1 MFKVL
6 LLQFLCDALC
16 LITGERT
23 GAEFDA
29 HKPEGSF

>member
-6 LLQFLCDALC
+6 LLKILGDALC

-23 GAEFDA
+23 DAEFDS
-29 HKPEGSF
+29 HNPEGSF

>member
-6 LLQFLCDALC
+6 LLKILCGALC

-23 GAEFDA
+23 GAEFDT

>member
-6 LLQFLCDALC
+6 LLKILYGAPC
-16 LITGERT
+16 LITGEQA